1 MILATMAGMDLLLW
15 LRLEGQCCDIA
26 AVFACASR
34 WLASESSD
42 VRTSTAWIFLMVGSD
57 LVLVRSG
64 ISVVGVT
71 VSLLRCATRQ
81 KITPLAP
88 FFIS

>member
-1 MILATMAGMDLLLW
+1 MDLLLW
-15 LRLEGQCCDIA
+15 PRVEGQCCDDA
-26 AVFACASR
+26 AVFACVSR

-42 VRTSTAWIFLMVGSD
+42 IRTSTAWIFLMVGSD

-64 ISVVGVT
+64 ISVIAGVT
-71 VSLLRCATRQ
+71 VCLLRCATGP